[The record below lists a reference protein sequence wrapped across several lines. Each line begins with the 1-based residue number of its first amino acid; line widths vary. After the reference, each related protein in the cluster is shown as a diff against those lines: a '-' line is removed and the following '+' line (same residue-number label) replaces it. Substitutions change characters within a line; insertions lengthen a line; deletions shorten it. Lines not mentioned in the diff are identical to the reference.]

1 MMRIWQIQARC
12 LGKNH
17 MTYELKD
24 YLKAIN
30 QTKEPLLDTED
41 EQWEKKYPSFII
53 NKCLAPFPDT
63 VMLVNEINQL
73 HHLDKKLQFD
83 FLINSLRP
91 RKRYTPW
98 MKAKKLENLEYV
110 KEYYGYNN
118 EKARNALNIL
128 NDEQISSI
136 KTKLNKGGRDGR
148 S

>member
-1 MMRIWQIQARC
+1 MA
-12 LGKNH
+12 
-17 MTYELKD
+17 YELKD

-53 NKCLAPFPDT
+53 NKCIAPFPDT

>member
-1 MMRIWQIQARC
+1 M
-12 LGKNH
+12 
-17 MTYELKD
+17 YELKD

-53 NKCLAPFPDT
+53 NKCIAPFPDT
-63 VMLVNEINQL
+63 VMIVNEINQL

-91 RKRYTPW
+91 RKRFIPW
-98 MKAKKLENLEYV
+98 MKAKKLKNLEYV
-110 KEYYGYNN
+110 KECYGYNN
-118 EKARNALNIL
+118 EKARNALDIL
-128 NDEQISSI
+128 NDEQISAI

>member
-1 MMRIWQIQARC
+1 MFDRDYGS
-12 LGKNH
+12 GKVQ

-30 QTKEPLLDTED
+30 ETKEPLMDTDD
-41 EQWEKKYPSFII
+41 EMWEKKYPAFII

-63 VMLVNEINQL
+63 IFLVNEMNIN

-83 FLINSLRP
+83 FLLNSLRT

-98 MKAKKLENLEYV
+98 LKASKQKNLEYV

-118 EKARNALNIL
+118 EKAKSALKIL
-128 NDEQISSI
+128 SDEQIKTI
-136 KTKLNKGGRDGR
+136 KDSLNKGGRNGKH
-148 S
+148 

>member
-1 MMRIWQIQARC
+1 M
-12 LGKNH
+12 
-17 MTYELKD
+17 YELKD

-41 EQWEKKYPSFII
+41 EQWEKKYPPFII
-53 NKCLAPFPDT
+53 NKCIAPFPDSL
-63 VMLVNEINQL
+63 MLVNEINQL
-73 HHLDKKLQFD
+73 HHLDKKLQYD
-83 FLINSLRP
+83 FLINSLRA
-91 RKRYTPW
+91 RKRFTPW

-118 EKARNALNIL
+118 EKAKSALDIL
-128 NDEQISSI
+128 NDEQISAI